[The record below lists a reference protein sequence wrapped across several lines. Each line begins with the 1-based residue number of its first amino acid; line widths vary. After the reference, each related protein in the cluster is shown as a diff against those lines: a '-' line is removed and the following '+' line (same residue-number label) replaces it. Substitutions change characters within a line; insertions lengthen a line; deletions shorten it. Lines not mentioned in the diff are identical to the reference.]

1 MLHLGHLQPV
11 RNKICDCIC
20 KEKAENKSL
29 SELLIPTHQT
39 HTGASSLSCF
49 TPNTFCYC
57 SLPYNLIFLLSNT
70 KSRIKILSSTV
81 MSLFEFCIFTR

>member
-29 SELLIPTHQT
+29 SELLIPTQ
-39 HTGASSLSCF
+39 
-49 TPNTFCYC
+49 PNTHRSIF
-57 SLPYNLIFLLSNT
+57 SFLLYS
-70 KSRIKILSSTV
+70 KYL
-81 MSLFEFCIFTR
+81 LLL